1 MFMPMKGYHNQ
12 PVAGSNKAIAS
23 SGNANIHL
31 FTVKNEKSIAPL
43 DDFSGQWQECTPENV
58 ASFSAAAYYFGKM
71 IQQVLNVPVG
81 LISSSWGGTRI
92 EPWISETGI
101 KKFDFVSMED
111 GRKNGEITQ
120 QTPTVLFNAM
130 VNPVVGY
137 ALKGALWYQGEANRR
152 EPGQYLQ
159 LMPGLVQDWRE
170 QWGIGDFAFYYAQI
184 APFDYSTP
192 GLNSAYLRE
201 AQLKASEVIP
211 NSGMACLLDIGE
223 KHIIHPSDKEAT
235 GDRLAYL
242 ALAKTYG
249 QKGFECSG
257 PVLKEMTVEGSTA
270 KLTFDHAENGLTT
283 FGQELNNFEV
293 AGENKHFYPATAV
306 ITRNGVSVSSP
317 MVDKPVAVRYAFEDY
332 VVGTL
337 YNTEGL
343 PASSFR
349 TDDWG
354 E

>member
-1 MFMPMKGYHNQ
+1 MIFQ
-12 PVAGSNKAIAS
+12 
-23 SGNANIHL
+23 AN
-31 FTVKNEKSIAPL
+31 
-43 DDFSGQWQECTPENV
+43 GWNV
-58 ASFSAAAYYFGKM
+58 VRKMLRTSVHAAYYFGKM

-92 EPWISETGI
+92 EPWISESGI
-101 KKFDFVSMED
+101 KKFDFVSLQD

-120 QTPTVLFNAM
+120 QTPTVLYNAM
-130 VNPVVGY
+130 VNPMVGY
-137 ALKGALWYQGEANRR
+137 AIKGALWYQGEANRK
-152 EPGQYLQ
+152 EPDQYVKL
-159 LMPGLVQDWRE
+159 LPGLVQDWRE
-170 QWGIGDFAFYYAQI
+170 QWGIGDFSFYYAQI
-184 APFDYSTP
+184 APFDYPTP
-192 GLNSAYLRE
+192 GLNSAFIRE

-223 KHIIHPSDKEAT
+223 KSIIHPSDKEVT

-242 ALAKTYG
+242 ALVKTYG
-249 QKGFECSG
+249 EKGFEYSG
-257 PVLKEMTVEGSTA
+257 PVLKEMTIEGSTA
-270 KLTFDHAENGLTT
+270 KLTFDHADNGLTT

-317 MVDKPVAVRYAFEDY
+317 NVDKPVAVRYAFEDY

-349 TDDWG
+349 TDDWN